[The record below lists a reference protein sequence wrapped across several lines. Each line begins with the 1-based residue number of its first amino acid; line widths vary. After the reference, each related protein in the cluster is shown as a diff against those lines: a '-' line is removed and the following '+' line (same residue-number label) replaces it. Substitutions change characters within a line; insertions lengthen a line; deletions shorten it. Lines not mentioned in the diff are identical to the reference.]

1 MKSPLNIAET
11 VKQYNLDDELKR
23 TLIALDRFIWQD
35 CEIKTVHQL
44 LTAERNY
51 QEKRDPLS
59 YCYDNEV
66 GEFGPVFMND
76 GTMDYLCKG
85 SFQRISKCLHDA
97 VGKCY
102 LNSGLTELETVVVR
116 SFLAEISGLYRI
128 DAYHGG
134 IPPFVQSV
142 CKILNKGLSKL
153 PVYYEGYVV
162 RACNEYDKTD
172 FNVGDVFAPGYCLTT
187 SADLEWKDTSE
198 NRYFIMPSNDEK
210 TTARAIFKVH
220 DNTEK
225 QVTFLQEAHF
235 RVIDIKEWGEGKKEI
250 VMEEYLPI
258 EINLIADM
266 ADLMRNELQE
276 IGYKVNILDN
286 RELMIYYFT
295 TCDRIINKHPR
306 NVHEA
311 AGIVVPPSRQAGYD
325 ALKERFVKGESVMPF
340 MSKQIKGLK
349 FQDKM
354 LFDWGIHHFHL
365 HDVIEPDGFVKQ
377 KDELVYAIVEKDD
390 VYFIDVLG
398 HDYWSDRDLL
408 EKVLANWPHLLDP
421 FRVDGTPV
429 VDFDTQA
436 IGQLREANVNLILTL
451 SDGHG
456 YIGRGMGM
464 TAAGTSA
471 NATITANRMASDLLK
486 IEKQVRDK
494 NTHEDGRALV
504 FSLFRDKEEIYLT
517 EKSTKKKCLVF
528 KYPSLKMKLS

>member
-1 MKSPLNIAET
+1 
-11 VKQYNLDDELKR
+11 
-23 TLIALDRFIWQD
+23 
-35 CEIKTVHQL
+35 
-44 LTAERNY
+44 
-51 QEKRDPLS
+51 
-59 YCYDNEV
+59 
-66 GEFGPVFMND
+66 
-76 GTMDYLCKG
+76 
-85 SFQRISKCLHDA
+85 
-97 VGKCY
+97 
-102 LNSGLTELETVVVR
+102 
-116 SFLAEISGLYRI
+116 
-128 DAYHGG
+128 
-134 IPPFVQSV
+134 
-142 CKILNKGLSKL
+142 
-153 PVYYEGYVV
+153 
-162 RACNEYDKTD
+162 
-172 FNVGDVFAPGYCLTT
+172 
-187 SADLEWKDTSE
+187 
-198 NRYFIMPSNDEK
+198 
-210 TTARAIFKVH
+210 
-220 DNTEK
+220 
-225 QVTFLQEAHF
+225 
-235 RVIDIKEWGEGKKEI
+235 
-250 VMEEYLPI
+250 
-258 EINLIADM
+258 M
-266 ADLMRNELQE
+266 ADLMRDELQE
-276 IGYKVNILDN
+276 IGYKVNIPDN

-398 HDYWSDRDLL
+398 HDHWSDRDLL